1 MELPAEYQTIID
13 SICKRLPALL
23 GENLYSCILYGSAVR
38 GNVVPNVSDINILI
52 VLNESTPDAHLAI
65 TDCIEGDVEI
75 DPFIITRKGM
85 ERSFKVF
92 AIKFRSI
99 KRNYKVLC
107 GADPVA
113 EFSVPEETVR
123 FLCEQAI
130 RNLRLR
136 SVHNYIRNRRKPQR
150 FLNNLLNMH
159 TAVFTDVTEILRLT
173 GEEVPRDYHERI
185 PVIQR
190 YFNVDST
197 ALKDLLSVKNNPSA
211 WNTID
216 IDILHQHIFTFLH
229 HIVLW
234 MEQQWPAP

>member
-1 MELPAEYQTIID
+1 M
-13 SICKRLPALL
+13 
-23 GENLYSCILYGSAVR
+23 
-38 GNVVPNVSDINILI
+38 
-52 VLNESTPDAHLAI
+52 
-65 TDCIEGDVEI
+65 
-75 DPFIITRKGM
+75 
-85 ERSFKVF
+85 
-92 AIKFRSI
+92 
-99 KRNYKVLC
+99 
-107 GADPVA
+107 
-113 EFSVPEETVR
+113 EETVR

>member
-99 KRNYKVLC
+99 KRNYKVARIQLPSFQFQKKLS
-107 GADPVA
+107 DFYVNRQ
-113 EFSVPEETVR
+113 S
-123 FLCEQAI
+123 AI
-130 RNLRLR
+130 YVCAVYIITYVTGGSR
-136 SVHNYIRNRRKPQR
+136 SA
-150 FLNNLLNMH
+150 F
-159 TAVFTDVTEILRLT
+159 
-173 GEEVPRDYHERI
+173 
-185 PVIQR
+185 
-190 YFNVDST
+190 
-197 ALKDLLSVKNNPSA
+197 
-211 WNTID
+211 
-216 IDILHQHIFTFLH
+216 
-229 HIVLW
+229 
-234 MEQQWPAP
+234 